1 MDFASS
7 EIEANVIE
15 YEMKIPVSH
24 NQSML
29 VGAEPYKRGANTHI
43 TMPE

>member
-7 EIEANVIE
+7 EIEANVIV
-15 YEMKIPVSH
+15 YEMKIPVYH
-24 NQSML
+24 NQTKL
-29 VGAEPYKRGANTHI
+29 FGAEPYKRGANTHV

>member
-7 EIEANVIE
+7 EIEANVIV

-24 NQSML
+24 NQNML
-29 VGAEPYKRGANTHI
+29 AGAEPYKRGANTHTTI
-43 TMPE
+43 PE